1 MSSKKVSIDKFEKA
15 ITDILEEYS
24 EDATEVMKE
33 TIPVVGKKVV
43 SELKKKSP
51 KKTGKYA
58 KGWKYKE
65 EKGRLSISAIAYNKD
80 RYQLTHLLEKGHAN
94 RGGGRTSA
102 KPHIKPIEDKYVKE
116 TIQKIEKGLTKI

>member
-1 MSSKKVSIDKFEKA
+1 MSSKKVSINNFEKA

-43 SELKKKSP
+43 SELKKTSP

-65 EKGRLSISAIAYNKD
+65 EKERLSISAIAYNKN

-94 RGGGRTSA
+94 RGGGRTA
-102 KPHIKPIEDKYVKE
+102 ARPHIKPVEDKYVKE
-116 TIQKIEKGLTKI
+116 TIEKIKKGISNI